1 MSGKIDAFLKISIA
15 ASVILAASS
24 VGYYYVVYLPK
35 RDAQLDA
42 DKNLDRARAEYARL
56 AEQARVAAEKQS
68 AEQKQ
73 AADRVAVQNRYQ
85 ICVRTA
91 ENIYTT
97 SWASQCKSI
106 AAKSIKQHADCVA
119 QGTLQRSSCDTIYSI
134 ADATPT
140 CDLPRIMGKDLDD
153 DLEKARSR
161 CLQESQSGLR

>member
-1 MSGKIDAFLKISIA
+1 
-15 ASVILAASS
+15 
-24 VGYYYVVYLPK
+24 
-35 RDAQLDA
+35 
-42 DKNLDRARAEYARL
+42 L

-73 AADRVAVQNRYQ
+73 AADKVAVQNRYQ

-97 SWASQCKSI
+97 SWASQCRSI

-119 QGTLQRSSCDTIYSI
+119 QGLQRSSCDTIYRI

-140 CDLPRIMGKDLDD
+140 CDLPRVLGNDLDD
-153 DLEKARSR
+153 ELEKARSR
-161 CLQESQSGLR
+161 CLQESQSGLQ